1 MKLDKRKDLFI
12 KLSPLFKSGRTIAD
26 FTEEPYSLLSHN
38 DLQANVFSGRLAK

>member
-12 KLSPLFKSGRTIAD
+12 KLPPLFKNGRTIAD
-26 FTEEPYSLLSHN
+26 FPEEPCSLLSHN